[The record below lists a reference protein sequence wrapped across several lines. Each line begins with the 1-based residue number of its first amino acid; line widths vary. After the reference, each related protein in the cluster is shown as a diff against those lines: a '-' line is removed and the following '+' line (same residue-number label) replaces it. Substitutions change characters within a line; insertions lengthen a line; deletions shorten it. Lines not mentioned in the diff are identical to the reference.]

1 MLMENHMRWSRLIRL
16 AGALWLVLCASIAVG
31 DPAEPPAAPAP
42 ERLVWDKRPLHLTL
56 GVGRERIVRFPAPV
70 EVGLPPTIAG
80 ALRVQVVDE
89 TVYLQPSQ
97 PFDATRVQIRE
108 IGSGRIILI
117 DLRAIDGAA
126 PTLPV
131 EVVATAATL
140 PALPAALPPLP
151 AGTPG
156 ATALPPP
163 PIPPSAAAGTAGGA
177 GRAPREAGAPEPQ
190 APRIG
195 MVMLTRYAAQQLYA
209 PERLAA
215 VPVPG
220 IVRAAVR
227 RKPVDNL
234 FRGADGGVL
243 EARPVA
249 AWRGGGLWVT
259 AVRLHN
265 AGGSERIVDPRNL
278 RGRWL
283 AATFQHARLGASGS
297 DTDVTCV
304 YLVSAQPFEE
314 SL

>member
-1 MLMENHMRWSRLIRL
+1 MRESRVCKWLRL
-16 AGALWLVLCASIAVG
+16 ALGLWLTLSACIAFG
-31 DPAEPPAAPAP
+31 ESTEPSSPPAP
-42 ERLVWDKRPLHLTL
+42 ERLVWDKQPLRLTL
-56 GVGRERIVRFPAPV
+56 GVGRERIVRFPAAV
-70 EVGLPPTIAG
+70 EIGVPPALTG
-80 ALRVQVVDE
+80 ALRTQIVDE
-89 TVYLQPSQ
+89 TVYWQATGT
-97 PFDATRVQIRE
+97 FDVTRVQVRE
-108 IGSGRIILI
+108 IASGRIILI
-117 DLRAIDGAA
+117 DLRAIEGAT

-156 ATALPPP
+156 TAALPPP
-163 PIPPSAAAGTAGGA
+163 PAAPAAATAGTARTPRTPA
-177 GRAPREAGAPEPQ
+177 ALDDPAPT

-195 MVMLTRYAAQQLYA
+195 MVALTRYAAQQLYA

-215 VPVPG
+215 VRMPG
-220 IVRAAVR
+220 IVRAGVR
-227 RKPVDNL
+227 TRPVDNL
-234 FRGADGGVL
+234 FRGVDGGGVL
-243 EARPVA
+243 EAKPIA
-249 AWRGGGLWVT
+249 AWRGGGMWVT

-265 AGGSERIVDPRNL
+265 TGGTARVIDPRNL

-283 AATFQHARLGASGS
+283 AATFQHARLGPTGS